1 MDVNTEKRTNSTPIK
16 NRKASNKKNTINGYV
31 SEDTNSNATSDS
43 IELFSD
49 DENENDLIYY
59 TPNVSKSIEASFLNI
74 SETSLL
80 HSNKQILT
88 PIEKTAVI
96 PSTPLS
102 LIPFITKINEQWTSD
117 LETPQAD
124 KSDWKQTH
132 VDSCLTT
139 SESVEKSI
147 CSKQCTPNISNFK
160 NVLNEPTSTSPVIN
174 CTRMRRRTKRRIFKT
189 ISITADTAIDPVNSE
204 NLIAS
209 NNQNNINKN
218 DIVDMD
224 TCDNKEKQN
233 ISPEANNM
241 QDFFCNASFANIDQ
255 ICANFANKND
265 TCNIENN
272 DKLRYA
278 EEISIKDN
286 NTVEKENVDV
296 DKNEW
301 NEKKILHSDNKVTLG
316 VSMDNIGFSTASG
329 KHIYVSES
337 AMSNA
342 KSLLEMDDIVSST
355 SIQLENES
363 NLHISNLKVKKKS
376 SSSFVTAGGRSL
388 NISDKALS
396 KAKKMLIEQLEDV
409 QINKN
414 LTNEFNKSIE
424 TIEVSKN
431 INTNLKKSPVEK
443 TIVSNI
449 GFTTAAGRKV
459 DVSKEAMNKAQILLS
474 DDINNT
480 DRYNNFHNKS
490 VNKRKSLHVCDGTL
504 DKLSSNTKKVK
515 LCNKNITV
523 EKKNSSLYENTEN
536 TESVQTSNTFSN
548 EIMASTAALLADE
561 RNNDQIMEWVSQVE
575 NCENKTPSSPV
586 IGRQPVARK
595 RGKKRNLQ
603 NSEKQEV
610 ILTVKS
616 DINVNVD
623 KEIVKPDDSCTKELL
638 SIKEIDIN
646 PNIDLPNNN
655 VTDILQRRLEAIL
668 EQEKI
673 IKEKKLDRPK
683 AIKGKLFSYKDENHN
698 ARLSWKKLVG
708 DDVPKLCTHEELINR
723 GISPEILTITSTTAL
738 SFKFRCIDFY
748 GEKIIHNNSGSL
760 EMEDGGYLIPDKDD
774 YLGILEIK
782 RSFLASPGVDPNL
795 LSRDWIENHYKWI
808 IWKLA
813 SMDRIKF
820 NSINLPRSLTPAN
833 VMLQLKYR
841 YDREIDRSQRSC
853 LRRILEK
860 DDSAS
865 KRMVLC
871 VSSLNESKDEENIE
885 TSSKVLNINH
895 WKMILTDG
903 WYSIP
908 AFIDTSM
915 MNYIASGKIRE
926 GTKLMTFGAELLNLD
941 QGCSPLEIPH
951 DVSLKIHTNS
961 TRKVRWDTKL
971 GYTRCSG
978 PMLIKLRNVC
988 PNGGLIGKL
997 KVLITRTY
1005 PMLYHEK
1012 NASGESIFRNSRCE
1026 EKANIAYEE
1035 QCRSKVEAF
1044 YAEAEQ
1050 KFDSVRSDTFESD
1063 SIDLKLDKE
1072 KLLNHDCKIE
1082 EFKQELESKLRESM
1096 PPPRQVSSVLK
1107 VRANEDDTSAILTIW
1122 SPSEDI
1128 VDIFKEGTY
1137 ISIHNIFASGK
1148 RAGDLQLTASR
1159 NTLFNKEGICKDI
1172 HQSRIYTPLWN
1183 IIDPSFNPLY
1193 GEFDTIG
1200 IVSSIVNSPYGMK
1213 NFDAVNIA
1221 CPHDNTKDD
1230 DTSGSSYLSIL
1241 FWQGVSTFGY
1251 TEILTIGSLIACSNL
1266 EWRRATSWNIP
1277 VAYCTDRSVF
1287 TRNPRH
1293 NHLCQAFEDIK
1304 NLLKIP
1310 YASYAVECAE
1320 DISLEIQK
1328 KTTSRTSLYIT
1339 PDKNNS
1345 DKEPLNTNLSKSIG
1359 HNSRSDTGNSS
1370 SVRSAAIQRRL
1381 EKLHYYSN
1389 PPELS
1394 PIVLKNSSSR
1404 VSLDFRS
1411 PVRNDDLKPTKL
1423 NLDP

>member
-16 NRKASNKKNTINGYV
+16 NRKSSNKKNTINGYV

-59 TPNVSKSIEASFLNI
+59 TPNVSKSIEASFVNI
-74 SETSLL
+74 SETSLS

-189 ISITADTAIDPVNSE
+189 ISIAADIAIDPVNSE
-204 NLIAS
+204 NLIAP
-209 NNQNNINKN
+209 NNQDNINKN

-255 ICANFANKND
+255 ICANFAEKND

-278 EEISIKDN
+278 KEISIKDN
-286 NTVEKENVDV
+286 NTIEKENVDL

-337 AMSNA
+337 AISNA
-342 KSLLEMDDIVSST
+342 KSLLEVDDIVSST
-355 SIQLENES
+355 SIQLENKS
-363 NLHISNLKVKKKS
+363 NLHSSNFKVKKKS

-396 KAKKMLIEQLEDV
+396 KAKKMLIEQLEDI

-414 LTNEFNKSIE
+414 LTNEFNKSFE

-490 VNKRKSLHVCDGTL
+490 INKRKSLDVCDDTL
-504 DKLSSNTKKVK
+504 DKLSFNTKKVK
-515 LCNKNITV
+515 LCNKNISV

-561 RNNDQIMEWVSQVE
+561 RDNDQIMEWISQVE

-595 RGKKRNLQ
+595 R
-603 NSEKQEV
+603 
-610 ILTVKS
+610 
-616 DINVNVD
+616 
-623 KEIVKPDDSCTKELL
+623 
-638 SIKEIDIN
+638 
-646 PNIDLPNNN
+646 
-655 VTDILQRRLEAIL
+655 DILQRRLEAIL

-683 AIKGKLFSYKDENHN
+683 AIKGKLFSYKEENHN

-723 GISPEILTITSTTAL
+723 GISPEILTITSTTAP

-748 GEKIIHNNSGSL
+748 REKIIHNNSGSL
-760 EMEDGGYLIPDKDD
+760 EMEDDGHLIPDKDD
-774 YLGILEIK
+774 CLGILEIK
-782 RSFLASPGVDPNL
+782 RSFLASPGIDPNL

-871 VSSLNESKDEENIE
+871 VSSLNEFKDEENIE

-908 AFIDTSM
+908 AFIDTTM

-961 TRKVRWDTKL
+961 TRRVKWDTKL
-971 GYTRCSG
+971 GYTRCPG

-1063 SIDLKLDKE
+1063 NIDLKLNKE
-1072 KLLNHDCKIE
+1072 KLLNHDCTVE

-1122 SPSEDI
+1122 SPNEDI

-1159 NTLFNKEGICKDI
+1159 NTLFNKEGICKDF

-1230 DTSGSSYLSIL
+1230 DTLGSSYLSIL

-1293 NHLCQAFEDIK
+1293 SHLYQAFEDIK
-1304 NLLKIP
+1304 NLIKIP

-1339 PDKNNS
+1339 PDKNNP

-1359 HNSRSDTGNSS
+1359 PNYRSDTRNSS

>member
-1 MDVNTEKRTNSTPIK
+1 MDINTEERTNSTPIK
-16 NRKASNKKNTINGYV
+16 NSKESNKKNIVNGYV
-31 SEDTNSNATSDS
+31 SEDTNSNCTTDS

-49 DENENDLIYY
+49 DGNEKDVIYY
-59 TPNVSKSIEASFLNI
+59 TPNVSKSAEASFLNI

-124 KSDWKQTH
+124 KNDWKQTH
-132 VDSCLTT
+132 VDNCPTT
-139 SESVEKSI
+139 SESVEKSV
-147 CSKQCTPNISNFK
+147 CSKQCTPNISNLK
-160 NVLNEPTSTSPVIN
+160 NVLKESTSTSPVIN
-174 CTRMRRRTKRRIFKT
+174 YTRIRRRTKRRIFKT
-189 ISITADTAIDPVNSE
+189 LPVAADTAIDPFNRE
-204 NLIAS
+204 NAIAS
-209 NNQNNINKN
+209 NNQDNSDIN
-218 DIVDMD
+218 DITVMD
-224 TCDNKEKQN
+224 ICDNTKKES
-233 ISPEANNM
+233 ISAETNNM

-255 ICANFANKND
+255 ICANFAEKND
-265 TCNIENN
+265 IRNVENSN
-272 DKLRYA
+272 KMECT

-286 NTVEKENVDV
+286 TTIEKKNVDPN
-296 DKNEW
+296 KNEC
-301 NEKKILHSDNKVTLG
+301 NEKKTLHSDNKKVTSG
-316 VSMDNIGFSTASG
+316 VSIGNIGFSTASG
-329 KHIYVSES
+329 KHIYVSDS
-337 AMSNA
+337 AISNA
-342 KSLLEMDDIVSST
+342 KSLLETDDVVSFT
-355 SIQLENES
+355 SIQLDNKS
-363 NLHISNLKVKKKS
+363 NLHSDLKVKKQS

-409 QINKN
+409 QINNK
-414 LTNEFNKSIE
+414 LTNQLNEPVE
-424 TIEVSKN
+424 TVEVSKN
-431 INTNLKKSPVEK
+431 INANLKMSPAEK
-443 TIVSNI
+443 TVFSNI

-459 DVSKEAMNKAQILLS
+459 IVSKEALNKAEILLS

-480 DRYNNFHNKS
+480 GQYNNLLNKS
-490 VNKRKSLHVCDGTL
+490 INKRKSLHVCDDTL
-504 DKLSSNTKKVK
+504 DILSSSTKKVK
-515 LCNKNITV
+515 LSDKNIIV
-523 EKKNSSLYENTEN
+523 EKKNQSSYENTEC
-536 TESVQTSNTFSN
+536 VQTSNIFSN

-561 RNNDQIMEWVSQVE
+561 KDNDQIMEWNSQVE

-586 IGRQPVARK
+586 IGRQPVAR
-595 RGKKRNLQ
+595 RRSKKRNLRH
-603 NSEKQEV
+603 SGKQEV
-610 ILTVKS
+610 ILSLKS
-616 DINVNVD
+616 DINVNVN
-623 KEIVKPDDSCTKELL
+623 KESIKPNDTCTKELA
-638 SIKEIDIN
+638 SMQEIDLK
-646 PNIDLPNNN
+646 PNIDIPNDN
-655 VTDILQRRLEAIL
+655 VTDILQKRLEAIS

-673 IKEKKLDRPK
+673 IKEKKIDRPK
-683 AIKGKLFSYKDENHN
+683 AIKGKLLSYKEENHN

-708 DDVPKLCTHEELINR
+708 DDVPRLCTHEELINR
-723 GISPEILTITSTTAL
+723 GILPEILTITSSTAS

-748 GEKIIHNNSGSL
+748 GEKIIHDNSGSL

-774 YLGILEIK
+774 CLGISEIK
-782 RSFLASPGVDPNL
+782 RSFLASPGVDPSL

-820 NSINLPRSLTPAN
+820 NFINLPRSLTPTN
-833 VMLQLKYR
+833 VMVQLKYR
-841 YDREIDRSQRSC
+841 YDREIDRLQRPC

-871 VSSLNESKDEENIE
+871 VSYLNESKDEENIK
-885 TSSKVLNINH
+885 TSPKVSNINH

-908 AFIDTSM
+908 ASIDTAM

-926 GTKLMTFGAELLNLD
+926 GIKLMTFGAELLNLD
-941 QGCSPLEIPH
+941 QGCPPLEIPH

-961 TRKVRWDTKL
+961 TRRIKWNTKL
-971 GYTRCSG
+971 GYTRCPG
-978 PMLIKLRNVC
+978 PMLIKLKNVC

-997 KVLITRTY
+997 KVVITRTY

-1026 EKANIAYEE
+1026 EKAILAYEE
-1035 QCRSKVEAF
+1035 QCRSKAEAF

-1050 KFDSVRSDTFESD
+1050 KFDSARSDTFESD
-1063 SIDLKLDKE
+1063 GIDLKGHKE
-1072 KLLNHDCKIE
+1072 NLLNRDRVVE

-1107 VRANEDDTSAILTIW
+1107 VRVNEEYTSAILTIW
-1122 SPSEDI
+1122 APSEDI
-1128 VDIFKEGTY
+1128 IDIFKEGTC
-1137 ISIHNIFASGK
+1137 ISIRNIFASGK
-1148 RAGDLQLTASR
+1148 RVGDLQLTASR
-1159 NTLFNKEGICKDI
+1159 NTLFNKEGICKDFL
-1172 HQSRIYTPLWN
+1172 QSRIYTPLQSIN
-1183 IIDPSFNPLY
+1183 DPSFNPLY
-1193 GEFDTIG
+1193 GEFDTVG
-1200 IVSSIVNSPYGMK
+1200 IVSSIVNCPYGMK

-1221 CPHDNTKDD
+1221 CPRENPKDD
-1230 DTSGSSYLSIL
+1230 ASGSSYLSIL

-1251 TEILTIGSLIACSNL
+1251 TEILTIGSLISCSNL

-1277 VAYCTDRSVF
+1277 VAYCTDKSVF

-1293 NHLCQAFEDIK
+1293 KHLCQAFENIK
-1304 NLLKIP
+1304 NLIKIP
-1310 YASYAVECAE
+1310 YASYADECAE

-1328 KTTSRTSLYIT
+1328 KTSLRTSLYIT
-1339 PDKNNS
+1339 PDKNTP
-1345 DKEPLNTNLSKSIG
+1345 DKETLNTDASKLIG
-1359 HNSRSDTGNSS
+1359 SNPRSDTRNSS
-1370 SVRSAAIQRRL
+1370 SIRSAAIQRRL

-1411 PVRNDDLKPTKL
+1411 PIRKNDLKPTEL